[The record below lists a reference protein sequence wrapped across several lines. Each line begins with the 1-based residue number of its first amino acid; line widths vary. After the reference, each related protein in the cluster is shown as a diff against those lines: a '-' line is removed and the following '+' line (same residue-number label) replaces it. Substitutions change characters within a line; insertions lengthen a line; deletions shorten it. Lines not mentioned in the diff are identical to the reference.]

1 MAMFAEMPTGGGQ
14 RKAHMPTDAPDA
26 VQQLI
31 ASLPHTSTGGDFFVP
46 PSHDATTCIRCQL
59 AHLHQTV
66 LLPAIEALDDA
77 QEYIC
82 DQTGSPHTHE
92 SLMAK
97 INAARK
103 AWDAPAGGE
112 GTAK

>member
-1 MAMFAEMPTGGGQ
+1 
-14 RKAHMPTDAPDA
+14 MPTDAP
-26 VQQLI
+26 QQLI
-31 ASLPHTSTGGDFFVP
+31 AKWRAGIPG
-46 PSHDATTCIRCQL
+46 HDLRGSDDIMAEECADEL
-59 AHLHQTV
+59 AHLRETV
-66 LLPAIEALDDA
+66 LLLAIEALDDA

-82 DQTGSPHTHE
+82 DQTGSPYTHE